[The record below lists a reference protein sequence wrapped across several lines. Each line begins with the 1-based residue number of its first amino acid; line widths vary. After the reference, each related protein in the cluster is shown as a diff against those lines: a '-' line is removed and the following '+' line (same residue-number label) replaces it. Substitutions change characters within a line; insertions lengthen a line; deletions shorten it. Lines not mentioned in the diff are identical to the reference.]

1 MHINNGDNMY
11 YIKNFLLYSLLG
23 FVMESTLFKIVGSTK
38 HSGIFIG
45 PMTAV
50 YGVGIIAILLLNK
63 YLFKKMRC
71 NKSIKFIVEF
81 ILLTIVLSIIE
92 LIGGNVLN
100 LLFNIDMWDYSK
112 DSMNFGKY
120 ICLRNSIIW
129 GIMGVLY
136 IHIFKSFTDKLL
148 RKITKKETYFF
159 LTIFSID
166 LILTLAIKL

>member
-1 MHINNGDNMY
+1 MVTNMY

-38 HSGIFIG
+38 HSGIFFG

-50 YGVGIIAILLLNK
+50 YGVGIVSILLLNK
-63 YLFKKMRC
+63 YLFKKMHC
-71 NKSIKFIVEF
+71 NKSIIFIVEF
-81 ILLTIVLSIIE
+81 IILTIVLSLIE

-100 LLFNIDMWDYSK
+100 LLFDIDMWNYSK

-136 IHIFKSFTDKLL
+136 IHIFKEFTDKLL
-148 RKITKKETYFF
+148 KKITRKETYFF
-159 LTIFSID
+159 LIIFSID
-166 LILTLAIKL
+166 LVLTLVLKL